1 MRIRKFH
8 KICLALG
15 VCLIFF
21 AAFSLVYW
29 SINVKTSEGRAE
41 DYVST
46 LRALIPPPQSAV
58 PEERKNNTMPAVS
71 LDGKDFIGIIEIPR
85 FNSALPVGEEW
96 GNSSGYPCRHG
107 GSIYDRTIK
116 IGATTGSGQY
126 SFYRELSLG
135 DTLIFTD
142 MEGNRFTYGIKS
154 MRYEKRADQSTLTHT
169 DADLVLFIKNV
180 YAFDFLI
187 IFCETANFTDVNK

>member
-1 MRIRKFH
+1 MRIRNFH

-29 SINVKTSEGRAE
+29 SINTKTSEGRAE

-46 LRALIPPPQSAV
+46 LRALIPSPQSAV

-71 LDGKDFIGIIEIPR
+71 LDGNDFIGIIEIPR
-85 FNSALPVGEEW
+85 FNSALPVGGEW
-96 GNSSGYPCRHG
+96 ENSSQYPCRHS
-107 GSIYDRTIK
+107 GSAYDRTIK

-154 MRYEKRADQSTLTHT
+154 MRYEKHADQSTLTHT

-187 IFCETANFTDVNK
+187 IFCETENSTEIK